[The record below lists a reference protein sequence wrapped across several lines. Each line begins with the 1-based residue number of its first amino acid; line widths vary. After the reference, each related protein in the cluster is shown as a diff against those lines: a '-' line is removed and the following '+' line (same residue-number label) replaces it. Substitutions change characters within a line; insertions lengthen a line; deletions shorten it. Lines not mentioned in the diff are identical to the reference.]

1 MKGKVLY
8 KNYNHFLSG
17 GKHVYFFCK
26 VEYFNM
32 KRHGDLTLLLGQAS
46 SGRSGYYNFHSIIG
60 FPFNFWKFG
69 WLTYFIYACVH

>member
-8 KNYNHFLSG
+8 KNYNLFLSG

-32 KRHGDLTLLLGQAS
+32 KRHEDLTAFGQAS

-60 FPFNFWKFG
+60 FLFNFWKFEL
-69 WLTYFIYACVH
+69 LTYFIYACVH

>member
-17 GKHVYFFCK
+17 GKHVYFSCK

-32 KRHGDLTLLLGQAS
+32 KQNGDLTPFLGKPQVVIQGTTTFTPSLAFFFI
-46 SGRSGYYNFHSIIG
+46 SGSLDG
-60 FPFNFWKFG
+60 
-69 WLTYFIYACVH
+69 

>member
-17 GKHVYFFCK
+17 GKHVNFFCK

-32 KRHGDLTLLLGQAS
+32 KQYGDLTLLLGKPQVVVQGTTTFTPSLAFFFI
-46 SGRSGYYNFHSIIG
+46 SGSLDG
-60 FPFNFWKFG
+60 
-69 WLTYFIYACVH
+69 

>member
-32 KRHGDLTLLLGQAS
+32 KRHGDLTLFLGKPQVVVQGTTTFTPSLAFLLI
-46 SGRSGYYNFHSIIG
+46 SGSLDG
-60 FPFNFWKFG
+60 
-69 WLTYFIYACVH
+69 